1 MKTLYEILEVS
12 ENASK
17 EVIEKAYKVL
27 AKRYH
32 PDLQDEKNKKNAEE
46 NMKKINEAFEILM
59 DDQKREQYDNELK
72 IDRENRIKE
81 EIERKIKDSNKNVVY
96 KREKEEFDPIC
107 KKYNMDLISLIAPTS
122 HERITKIARDANG
135 FVYCV
140 SSLGVTGVR
149 SEITTDIGAMV
160 QLVKKA
166 KNIPTAIGFGISTP
180 EQAKKMAQF
189 ADGVIV
195 GSAIVK
201 LCEQYKENCI
211 EPVSNYVKSMKRAI
225 S

>member
-96 KREKEEFDPIC
+96 KREKEEFDPNKELKNMSRHY
-107 KKYNMDLISLIAPTS
+107 KKVYSSGVKNIKRNIFRKRDKREFKDLIITILIMIIICSALWFFPSTNKIIVGFYEENMIIKTIVDVLGNLFGSLA
-122 HERITKIARDANG
+122 
-135 FVYCV
+135 
-140 SSLGVTGVR
+140 
-149 SEITTDIGAMV
+149 
-160 QLVKKA
+160 Q
-166 KNIPTAIGFGISTP
+166 GISNVFTG
-180 EQAKKMAQF
+180 AQNF
-189 ADGVIV
+189 
-195 GSAIVK
+195 
-201 LCEQYKENCI
+201 ENL
-211 EPVSNYVKSMKRAI
+211 AH
-225 S
+225 